1 MKNSAG
7 KEYWTITWYL
17 YLVSLS
23 NIDKKNC
30 FLFHSTCIDI
40 AVEFIPNTKAC
51 SSYSSFSRGSFVLFL
66 LLLLLF
72 FTFFSSCVSLSLPLS
87 LHHSISFTRIRFVCL
102 ARHFHRRCIDL
113 FCCFSLLY
121 AVHSGCCWNYL
132 VARSV
137 CFKLSLAHSL
147 SFDVCIRAVAVVT
160 SSASPITFRLFII
173 RQSHLLH
180 IVCYTVRYSYWLT
193 ILFFSLLRFCVC
205 ERVFFLFWTKN
216 CILKQKKWNEITCIE
231 NKNHS

>member
-51 SSYSSFSRGSFVLFL
+51 SSYSSFSRGSFVLFLL

-193 ILFFSLLRFCVC
+193 ILFFLLLRFCVC
-205 ERVFFLFWTKN
+205 ERVFFYFG
-216 CILKQKKWNEITCIE
+216 QKIVYWNRRSGM
-231 NKNHS
+231 KSHV